1 VTLDPVSFALDALA
15 SRGALVDHTAEGGL
29 AVLPPALA
37 RTLGTAEELVLA
49 SGVASAGVTACGF
62 GSPLLDRLI
71 ADTRAD
77 VPVSW
82 VEIDARPPALSQAQT
97 IAGRIVLRNGLLD
110 VMDATVGDEVYVS
123 AFFSVVA
130 EADDRYEGHVQ
141 VVIRPAGAGT
151 PDDALAALL
160 DPARTTHR
168 MVPGSAW
175 DLADLAPLVAR
186 ARASAGDLLR
196 PFQDTVGRRLDRD
209 RSRLE
214 DYFASLMADA
224 RTPRRAVSE
233 ASISAKLAH
242 LAAEREQKL
251 RDLGPRYTIKATV
264 APAAILCARVPAA
277 RVRLRVRRR
286 KAEAE
291 LVVVVPADVRSPDRL
306 ACAACHRTTWRP
318 AACDDQLHL
327 LCEVCAPSAQGRP
340 RCNACSCKR

>member
-15 SRGALVDHTAEGGL
+15 NRGSLVDHIAEGGL

-37 RTLGTAEELVLA
+37 RTLGTVEELVLA
-49 SGVASAGVTACGF
+49 SDVASAGVTACGF

-82 VEIDARPPALSQAQT
+82 VGVDARPPTLSQAQA
-97 IAGRIVLRNGLLD
+97 IAGRLALRNGLLD
-110 VMDATVGDEVYVS
+110 VMDATASEEVYVS

-130 EADDRYEGHVQ
+130 EADDRFEGHVQ

-160 DPARTTHR
+160 DPTRAAHR
-168 MVPGSAW
+168 MVPSSPW

-186 ARASAGDLLR
+186 ARAAAGDILR
-196 PFQDTVGRRLDRD
+196 PFQDTVGRRFERD

-224 RTPRRAVSE
+224 RAPRRAVSE
-233 ASISAKLAH
+233 ASVSAKLAH

-251 RDLGPRYTIKATV
+251 RDLGPRYAVKATV

-277 RVRLRVRRR
+277 RVRLRARRR

-291 LVVVVPADVRSPDRL
+291 IVVVVPAEVRSPDQL

-340 RCNACSCKR
+340 RCNACNRRR